1 MILCQ
6 NETLSR
12 YSSDALMVNPSF
24 SISRYSCLSTATGS
38 QVMSVPGGV
47 GSPDLA
53 KLVQNLT
60 RVSPWLVSGWL
71 RVKF

>member
-1 MILCQ
+1 MIFSQ
-6 NETLSR
+6 NVTLSR
-12 YSSDALMVNPSF
+12 YSSDALMVNPSL
-24 SISRYSCLSTATGS
+24 SISRYSCLSSATGS

-53 KLVQNLT
+53 KFVQKLT
-60 RVSPWLVSGWL
+60 RVSPWLVSCLL